1 MDSTIP
7 YCHIRNNKIVKDGK
21 CLLDLPGIP
30 LDDFLLETYSWLK
43 VDYPKF
49 YKMDTLSK
57 LGFLASEILLSKK
70 SYATDSI
77 ALVLSNSSSSLDTDK
92 RYWETVKIHA
102 SPSLFVYTLP
112 NIVMGEICIR
122 HGIKGE
128 SIFFVTPKFDAEWIT
143 SYVDLL
149 WNEENI
155 KYCLAGWVEV
165 MGDQAD
171 VFLYLA
177 DKSSVQS
184 ANKISEL
191 YHSWK
196 S

>member
-1 MDSTIP
+1 
-7 YCHIRNNKIVKDGK
+7 
-21 CLLDLPGIP
+21 
-30 LDDFLLETYSWLK
+30 
-43 VDYPKF
+43 
-49 YKMDTLSK
+49 MDTLSK